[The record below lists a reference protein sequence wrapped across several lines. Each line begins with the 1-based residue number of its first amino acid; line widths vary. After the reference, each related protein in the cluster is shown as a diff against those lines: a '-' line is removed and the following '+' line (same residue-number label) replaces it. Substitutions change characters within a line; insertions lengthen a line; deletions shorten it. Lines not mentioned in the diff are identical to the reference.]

1 MDVFK
6 RLVTE
11 EEGADATEYALMLG
25 LIALAIIAA
34 VVGLGSNLKNAFSN
48 IANTVAN
55 NTSGS

>member
-6 RLVTE
+6 RLVNE

-25 LIALAIIAA
+25 LVALAIIAA
-34 VVGLGSNLKNAFSN
+34 VIGLGSDLKNAFNN